1 MAEQHAM
8 VNKIKTC
15 WVQTRGPFGTHQP
28 QVPDNVPFPRL
39 PSKSSARREQRA
51 QGKGQGRVQH
61 RRRRRGDKGEREKGG
76 IYPSRRSVNRLKRGC
91 G

>member
-1 MAEQHAM
+1 MQ
-8 VNKIKTC
+8 K
-15 WVQTRGPFGTHQP
+15 RGPFGTHQS

-61 RRRRRGDKGEREKGG
+61 RRRRGGEIKGRERKEGFIQAEEVLIG
-76 IYPSRRSVNRLKRGC
+76 YREDADDDDDGL
-91 G
+91 